1 MRVRKWLS
9 LLVALA
15 MVVSLL
21 VVSAFAATHELDTG
35 YGDLDGQTVTFTIE
49 EDETIGRKV
58 DSNGDVYIPFTI
70 SVESSGPAIP
80 AFSFTL
86 KPDNGLVLATTLKQ
100 SESDVYYYTMPTL
113 NNWKKNGDDG
123 AYSEFNYQASTMYF
137 GAGGSDAGEGITT
150 EVPVLTIVGK
160 IASTAAAGDYTLSMV
175 TDTTNKYVVVAG
187 DGDGNK
193 FDCTVVDAV
202 VSYGPAT
209 VTVNVKDGTNSG
221 AALTDATVKL
231 MKGSTEMGTFTH
243 SGGGVYTLANVAP
256 GEYSIKATKAADPTD
271 LIGYTTVSVAGMDVT
286 AGAITVMQGIKGD
299 VDGDGNVTLNDAMYL
314 ARCKLNRAGY
324 VLPANADYTCDVDGV
339 AGVTLNDAMYLA
351 RYKLN
356 RAGYTVLH

>member
-175 TDTTNKYVVVAG
+175 TDTTDKKVVVAG

-202 VSYGPAT
+202 VNYKKAST
-209 VTVNVKDGTNSG
+209 VTGTISYSG
-221 AALTDATVKL
+221 TGYTDATVKL
-231 MKGSTEMGTFTH
+231 DGSTENVSLVGDTFTIT
-243 SGGGVYTLANVAP
+243 GVTN
-256 GEYSIKATKAADPTD
+256 GEHTITVSATDSTD
-271 LIGYTTVSVAGMDVT
+271 TTKELNGSAKVSVAGADT
-286 AGAITVMQGIKGD
+286 NAGAVTIQQYAPGDMNKNGSYDIGD
-299 VDGDGNVTLNDAMYL
+299 VQILFNIYMGTASLEPGDMYL
-314 ARCKLNRAGY
+314 ADLNNSTAIDIG
-324 VLPANADYTCDVDGV
+324 DVQI
-339 AGVTLNDAMYLA
+339 AFNLYMTA
-351 RYKLN
+351 
-356 RAGYTVLH
+356 T